1 MFPPGTWRVDVI
13 ILLTYQLLQMYS
25 SQQLYTIFL
34 NYAPPV
40 ACFDDHCVKLK
51 DKCYEPCPSCP
62 DECPKNVSKEA
73 REECKKG
80 HEAYFLSP
88 MMEYKLKCLPFT
100 SSTSSAEVQYL
111 GALVGNLF
119 VGILADRFGRRRM
132 LLISLTVGIP
142 TLFFSAFLNG
152 IGFFY
157 FGRTLLGVTI
167 AGTMAVGWAFCAE
180 LISPKHRFKL
190 RTFTSWTNGRLLMVA
205 ITHLGGTWRI
215 SSYLHAAAAL
225 LPFMVVFFLP
235 EPPMWLKKKELYE
248 REEEARKRLDWINGL
263 EPKEDSGGSKETAQ
277 KQKVARISFLRG
289 LRDKDLRTSFLTLM
303 VMWFCAGLS
312 TYSIDLNG
320 EDMTK
325 NLWLGQY
332 MNSLLASILR
342 VIVGFAD
349 AKYKWLGRRKVYI
362 ISMGTCILASVAL
375 FVELLLNMKGQT
387 IYFLT
392 YLTAYNSIA
401 ISWEPNYMG
410 AAELIPTEL
419 RATSTAFLNVVTR
432 IANVFAA
439 RTVTLL
445 KGGNEPAIMIVVLA
459 SNLLS
464 FTVTFLFLK
473 ETKGVSLDKVG
484 ALQKDQKPRTPSVK
498 EKSRSRSDRST
509 KGSKESKGSRESL
522 VSKSGSKETTSEVKK
537 EEPATGSKESAE
549 KSDEKKESGGNLSPA
564 SKGSAESKP
573 DKGSDEDVKKDEKK
587 DSGSAEPLN
596 EEK

>member
-1 MFPPGTWRVDVI
+1 MPYFAGTWRVDVI

-25 SQQLYTIFL
+25 TQQLYTIFL

-62 DECPKNVSKEA
+62 DECPKNVTKEA

-100 SSTSSAEVQYL
+100 SSTSSSEVQYL

-119 VGILADRFGRRRM
+119 IGILADRFGRRRM

-142 TLFFSAFLNG
+142 TLFFSGFLNG
-152 IGFFY
+152 IGWFY
-157 FGRTLLGVTI
+157 AGRTLLGVTI

-190 RTFTSWTNGRLLMVA
+190 RTFTSWTNGRLLMIA
-205 ITHLGGTWRI
+205 ITHIGGTWRI
-215 SSYLHAAAAL
+215 STYLHAAAAL
-225 LPFMVVFFLP
+225 MPFAVVFFLP
-235 EPPMWLKKKELYE
+235 EPPMWLKKKEFYE

-263 EPKEDSGGSKETAQ
+263 EPKEEDGSKEEA
-277 KQKVARISFLRG
+277 KPEKVVRVSFLRG
-289 LRDKDLRTSFLTLM
+289 MQDKGLRTSFLTLLT
-303 VMWFCAGLS
+303 MWFCAGLS

-349 AKYKWLGRRKVYI
+349 AKFKWLGRRKVYI
-362 ISMGTCILASVAL
+362 ISMGTCILASIAL
-375 FVELLLNMKGQT
+375 FIELLLNMKGT
-387 IYFLT
+387 LFYFLT

-439 RTVTLL
+439 RTVTNL

-484 ALQKDQKPRTPSVK
+484 ALQKDQKPRTPSIK
-498 EKSRSRSDRST
+498 ERSKSKSERA
-509 KGSKESKGSRESL
+509 SKESKGSKESL
-522 VSKSGSKETTSEVKK
+522 VSKSGSKETTK
-537 EEPATGSKESAE
+537 EGTATGSKESGE
-549 KSDEKKESGGNLSPA
+549 RSDEKKESGGNLSPA
-564 SKGSAESKP
+564 SKGSAEAKQ
-573 DKGSDEDVKKDEKK
+573 DKGADEEPKKDDKK
-587 DSGSAEPLN
+587 EAGSPEPLD

>member
-1 MFPPGTWRVDVI
+1 
-13 ILLTYQLLQMYS
+13 
-25 SQQLYTIFL
+25 
-34 NYAPPV
+34 
-40 ACFDDHCVKLK
+40 
-51 DKCYEPCPSCP
+51 
-62 DECPKNVSKEA
+62 
-73 REECKKG
+73 
-80 HEAYFLSP
+80 
-88 MMEYKLKCLPFT
+88 
-100 SSTSSAEVQYL
+100 
-111 GALVGNLF
+111 
-119 VGILADRFGRRRM
+119 M

-142 TLFFSAFLNG
+142 TLFFS
-152 IGFFY
+152 
-157 FGRTLLGVTI
+157 
-167 AGTMAVGWAFCAE
+167 GTMAVGWAFCAE

-190 RTFTSWTNGRLLMVA
+190 RTFTSW
-205 ITHLGGTWRI
+205 
-215 SSYLHAAAAL
+215 
-225 LPFMVVFFLP
+225 
-235 EPPMWLKKKELYE
+235 ELYE

-342 VIVGFAD
+342 V
-349 AKYKWLGRRKVYI
+349 
-362 ISMGTCILASVAL
+362 
-375 FVELLLNMKGQT
+375 GQT

-439 RTVTLL
+439 RT
-445 KGGNEPAIMIVVLA
+445 
-459 SNLLS
+459 
-464 FTVTFLFLK
+464 